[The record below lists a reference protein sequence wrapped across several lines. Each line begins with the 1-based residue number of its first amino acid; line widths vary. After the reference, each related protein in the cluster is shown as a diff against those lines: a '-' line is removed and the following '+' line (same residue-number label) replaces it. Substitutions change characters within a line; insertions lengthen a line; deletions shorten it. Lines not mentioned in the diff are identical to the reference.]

1 MTWGQRK
8 FPALVLVGWLAA
20 CGGGGGGGPSDG
32 GDPATSPG
40 GPSTPPPA
48 ELAFAPGQLTETYGV
63 GASVDLAVKATLNVP
78 LPGDIN
84 AIIVDAAGVLVPEIS
99 IQPDRAWDGSYF
111 ARFRTN
117 PSLPQGRHQGR
128 LEVHLCQD
136 KACAMEHSGSPWYL
150 PYDFQIIPSTNLTPL
165 TRWDQVPD
173 WETFQGN
180 AAHSGY
186 VPVTLDS
193 SRFSPRW
200 HWTAPA
206 DTGELSPLV
215 VANGL
220 LYLTSSGQY
229 SSGSPPRLFALRER
243 DSERQWQLDFTVSD
257 INPPAVSGG
266 KVYASTGT
274 GYNNA
279 FMWSFDATTGAQLSK
294 VSFSSQG
301 QRYFVPTIEG
311 GVVYANGGY
320 FGGMYAFGFAD
331 GAQRWFRELPQ
342 YNEWTPAV
350 DAKYVY
356 AYTGGLFS
364 ALDKSTGTVAFTL
377 GQANSGGGGS
387 TCVAPVIGSSG
398 SVVVAS
404 GGQLV
409 SFNPASRAKNWTLEG
424 PYGGNPVSANGVIY
438 ATHLSPYRLEARSEA
453 TGELLWSWAPAG
465 FADAPFFYG
474 SSGHSSGLLVTD
486 NLVFVSTS
494 RRVYAIDLATH
505 APVWSYWEPGSLAL
519 SANGVL
525 YVQSANSLGA
535 VNLK

>member
-1 MTWGQRK
+1 MTWEQRK
-8 FPALVLVGWLAA
+8 FPALVLLGWLTA
-20 CGGGGGGGPSDG
+20 CGGGGGGTPGDG
-32 GDPATSPG
+32 GDPATPPG
-40 GPSTPPPA
+40 EPSTPPPA
-48 ELAFAPGQLTETYGV
+48 ELAFVPGQLTETYAA
-63 GASVDLAVKATLNVP
+63 GASVALSVKATLNVP
-78 LPGDIN
+78 LPGDIH
-84 AIIVDAAGVLVPEIS
+84 AIIVDSSGVLVPEIS
-99 IQPDRAWDGSYF
+99 IQPDRAWAGSYF

-136 KACAMEHSGSPWYL
+136 KACTTEHAGSPWYL
-150 PYDFQIIPSTNLTPL
+150 PYDFQILPNTNLTPL
-165 TRWDQVPD
+165 TRWAQAPD

-186 VPVTLDS
+186 VPVTLDA

-200 HWTAPA
+200 RWTVPEDAGGVSEP
-206 DTGELSPLV
+206 V

-220 LYLTSSGQY
+220 VYLASAGRY
-229 SSGSPPRLFALRER
+229 SSGTPPRLFALRES
-243 DSERQWQLDFTVSD
+243 DSGKQWQVDLSVSD
-257 INPPAVSGG
+257 VNPPAVSGG
-266 KVYASTGT
+266 KVYVSTGT

-294 VSFSSQG
+294 AAFNSQG

-320 FGGMYAFGFAD
+320 YGGMYAFGFAD
-331 GAQRWFRELPQ
+331 GAQRWFRELPM

-364 ALDKSTGTVAFTL
+364 ALDKSTGAVAFTL
-377 GQANSGGGGS
+377 GQANPGGGGD
-387 TCVAPVIGSSG
+387 TPVAPVIGSNG

-404 GGQLV
+404 GGKIV
-409 SFNPASRAKNWTLEG
+409 SFNPASRAKTWTLDG
-424 PYGGNPVSANGVIY
+424 PYSGNPVTANGVLY
-438 ATHLSPYRLEARSEA
+438 VTQLAPYRLEARSEV
-453 TGELLWSWAPAG
+453 TGALLWSWAPAG
-465 FADAPFFYG
+465 FDEVAGYDTG
-474 SSGHSSGLLVTD
+474 GRSSGLLVTD
-486 NLVFVSTS
+486 NLVFVSTN

-525 YVQSANSLGA
+525 YVRSMNGLGA